1 MTRIAPNK
9 VLRVGIS
16 PQIKNPN
23 IIAKTS
29 AKYFKGVTKDTSEC
43 LYDWLS
49 HKFAIPPKI
58 PIKDNK
64 TKSFVSGIIQP
75 NGIVKKLTIVI
86 AAEKF
91 NDINHTGSVVDNC
104 LIAIATY
111 DKPKQKMI
119 G

>member
-1 MTRIAPNK
+1 MRA
-9 VLRVGIS
+9 
-16 PQIKNPN
+16 
-23 IIAKTS
+23 
-29 AKYFKGVTKDTSEC
+29 
-43 LYDWLS
+43 
-49 HKFAIPPKI
+49 
-58 PIKDNK
+58 IKDNK

-75 NGIVKKLTIVI
+75 NGMVKKLARVI

>member
-1 MTRIAPNK
+1 M
-9 VLRVGIS
+9 
-16 PQIKNPN
+16 
-23 IIAKTS
+23 
-29 AKYFKGVTKDTSEC
+29 
-43 LYDWLS
+43 
-49 HKFAIPPKI
+49 
-58 PIKDNK
+58 
-64 TKSFVSGIIQP
+64 
-75 NGIVKKLTIVI
+75 VKKLARVI